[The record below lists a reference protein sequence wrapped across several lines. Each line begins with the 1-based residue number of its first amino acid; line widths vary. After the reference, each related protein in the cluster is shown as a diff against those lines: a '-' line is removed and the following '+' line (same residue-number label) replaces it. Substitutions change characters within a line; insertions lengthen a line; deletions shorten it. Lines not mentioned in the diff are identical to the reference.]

1 MYTYT
6 SKTGAKTMSR
16 EYTIKLIELAEEGV
30 VSWESIAK
38 SALSYMSEADVED
51 MAITEGFVEE
61 EDEEEESDPI
71 DDWNYVGSRHHY

>member
-61 EDEEEESDPI
+61 EDEEESDPI

>member
-1 MYTYT
+1 
-6 SKTGAKTMSR
+6 MSR

-61 EDEEEESDPI
+61 EDEEESDPI

>member
-1 MYTYT
+1 
-6 SKTGAKTMSR
+6 MSR